1 MRKKNQSSFPSNRRI
16 RFRRVSADRHLACR
30 TLPDSAGWQPAAG
43 SGKLPD
49 FRSRCSL
56 LIYKPRYD
64 DYNIIGMSKLKDEFT
79 RFEHAGWERVADKY
93 HSVWSSLTQQFIPH
107 LVSAAEVSSGMSVLD
122 VACGPG
128 YVSAA
133 AKQLGAVSTGIDF
146 SKKMIGIAKQT
157 FPGISFLHGD
167 AQNLPLEKDSFDRVL
182 INFGLLHVS
191 RPEKACA
198 EACRVLKSGGRL
210 GFTVWAGPEKN
221 PGAKI
226 VNDAI
231 EAHANLDVGL
241 PEGPPRYLY
250 GEREECRKVLEQAG
264 FDGNSMSYETRAV
277 EWHLPSASYFFEAER
292 DAGVRTAG
300 LLARQSPETLDAIR
314 SAIEDGLERH
324 ARGNELV
331 LPMSAHVVVVSKA

>member
-1 MRKKNQSSFPSNRRI
+1 
-16 RFRRVSADRHLACR
+16 
-30 TLPDSAGWQPAAG
+30 
-43 SGKLPD
+43 
-49 FRSRCSL
+49 
-56 LIYKPRYD
+56 
-64 DYNIIGMSKLKDEFT
+64 
-79 RFEHAGWERVADKY
+79 
-93 HSVWSSLTQQFIPH
+93 
-107 LVSAAEVSSGMSVLD
+107 MSVLD

-231 EAHANLDVGL
+231 EAHADLDVGL

>member
-1 MRKKNQSSFPSNRRI
+1 
-16 RFRRVSADRHLACR
+16 
-30 TLPDSAGWQPAAG
+30 
-43 SGKLPD
+43 
-49 FRSRCSL
+49 
-56 LIYKPRYD
+56 
-64 DYNIIGMSKLKDEFT
+64 MSKPKDEFT

-93 HSVWSSLTQQFIPH
+93 HSVWSSLTGQFIPH

-133 AKQLGAVSTGIDF
+133 ANQLGAVSTGIDF

-210 GFTVWAGPEKN
+210 SFTVWAGPEKN

-231 EAHANLDVGL
+231 EAHADLDVGL
-241 PEGPPRYLY
+241 PEGPPHYLY
-250 GEREECRKVLEQAG
+250 GEREECRKVLEEAG
-264 FDGNSMSYETRAV
+264 FDGNSISYETRTV
-277 EWHLPSASYFFEAER
+277 EWHHPSASYFFEVER
-292 DAGVRTAG
+292 DAGVRTTG

-314 SAIEDGLERH
+314 ITIENGMKRY
-324 ARGNELV
+324 ARGNEFV
-331 LPMSAHVVVVSKA
+331 LPMTAHVVAVSKR